1 MNVVVA
7 EKPSVARD
15 LAKVLGANQRRD
27 GYLEG
32 NGWRVTWAL
41 GHLAT
46 LKAPDEYDPA
56 LKRWSLARLPFVPER
71 FELKPTGEGDRKRQL
86 DIVAGLCRDA
96 DELVCATDAGRE
108 GELIFRYI
116 LEYAGCAARPHSRL
130 WLSSL
135 TEQAITAGLAARKPG
150 SQYENLHAAARSRS
164 EADWIVG
171 LNATRAYTVRY
182 GDGSV
187 LWSLGRVQTPVLALI
202 AQRDDEIRVFDARPF
217 WELRTRYRNARFTF
231 TGERFREQPPA
242 QALLARVLD
251 QPLSIDKIER
261 RKESLPPPLLY
272 DLTQL
277 QRDMNLRH
285 GMSAARTLAVAQEL
299 YERKLLTYPRTDSR
313 HLSLDMVDAIRS
325 TLGALRGWNPT
336 ALQLLATYVGDA
348 PEGERGPRSKPRR
361 VFDDNKVS
369 DHHAIVPT
377 GKLDALSGEHQHVFD
392 AVATR
397 LVQVFLGDKQQE
409 VTTVHASSNAV
420 PFRAR
425 GVVVTDPGWSALE
438 PKEQKK
444 AKARG
449 KKKDDDGD
457 DDEGDSQ
464 ELPTFTEG
472 ESGPHQPELH
482 EGKTKPPRPYTENTL
497 LAAMETSGK
506 LVDDEQLRDAMK
518 GRGLGTPAT
527 RASIL
532 ETLLSRAYIRRD
544 KKALR
549 VTDLGRYLIAIIAD
563 PVLKSPELTGEWEF
577 KLGEVERGQRQRDA
591 FMQEIVQ
598 RIEQLIATGLSP
610 ALPNEGLG
618 TCPRCQAPVVQG
630 REAFGCSRWRE
641 DCAFR
646 LAKVYRGVTLSAPMV
661 RELCTRGVVLRP
673 VTIDGEPRIVC
684 RTAMGEVFDIAPP
697 SRDAQRGA
705 PRTAG
710 RGARRPAAGPQGK
723 GRARKG
729 EGGRGGQAAG

>member
-15 LAKVLGANQRRD
+15 LAKVLGANQRRE

-32 NGWRVTWAL
+32 NGWQVTWAF

-46 LKAPDEYDPA
+46 LKTPDEYDPA
-56 LKRWSLARLPFVPER
+56 LKRWSLERLPFVPKR
-71 FELKPTGEGDRKRQL
+71 FELKPTEGRGAKEQL
-86 DIVAGLCRDA
+86 DIVAGLCRSA

-116 LEYAGCAARPHSRL
+116 LEYAGCQDRPHTRL

-135 TEQAITAGLAARKPG
+135 TEDAIQQGFAARKPG
-150 SQYENLHAAARSRS
+150 TAYENLHRAARSRS

-182 GDGSV
+182 GGGSV

-217 WELRTRYRNARFTF
+217 WELRTRYRQARFRY

-242 QALLARVLD
+242 QELLAKVTH
-251 QPLSIDKIER
+251 QPLQIDRIER
-261 RKESLPPPLLY
+261 KTESLPPPLLY

-285 GMSAARTLAVAQEL
+285 GLSAQRTLEIAQEL

-313 HLSLDMVDAIRS
+313 HLSGDMVDPVRT
-325 TLGALRGWNPT
+325 TLGQLRAWNQDAL
-336 ALQLLATYVGDA
+336 ALLQAWIAAA
-348 PEGERGPRSKPRR
+348 PEGERGPKARSKR
-361 VFDDNKVS
+361 VFDDAKVS

-377 GKLDALSGEHQHVFD
+377 GRIEALSGEQQQVFD

-397 LVQVFLGDKQQE
+397 LVQVFLGDRVQD
-409 VTTVHASSNAV
+409 VTTVHASSNTV

-425 GVVVTDPGWSALE
+425 GVLVTDPGWSALE
-438 PKEQKK
+438 PKGKETKG
-444 AKARG
+444 KARG
-449 KKKDDDGD
+449 KGKTDDDDGD
-457 DDEGDSQ
+457 DDAQD
-464 ELPTFTEG
+464 LPPFQEG

-497 LAAMETSGK
+497 LAAMETAGK
-506 LVDDEQLRDAMK
+506 LVDDEAMREAMK

-532 ETLLSRAYIRRD
+532 ETLIARRYIERD

-563 PVLKSPELTGEWEF
+563 PVLKSPELTGDWEW
-577 KLGEVERGQRQRDA
+577 KLGEVERGARQRDT
-591 FMQEIVQ
+591 FMQEIVAMIQ
-598 RIEQLIATGLSP
+598 ALIDTGLSP
-610 ALPNEGLG
+610 RLTGTGLG
-618 TCPRCQAPVVQG
+618 PCPRCQAEVIEG
-630 REAFGCSRWRE
+630 REAYGCARWR
-641 DCAFR
+641 DGCLFR
-646 LAKVYRGVTLSAPMV
+646 LPKVYRGLVLAKEQV
-661 RELCTRGVVLRP
+661 RELCARGVVLRP
-673 VTIDGEPRIVC
+673 VTIEGALRILC
-684 RTAMGEVFDIAPP
+684 RTATGEPIDLAPP
-697 SRDAQRGA
+697 SRDAQRSGGKVPGRSPRA
-705 PRTAG
+705 RGGRAARTAD
-710 RGARRPAAGPQGK
+710 
-723 GRARKG
+723 
-729 EGGRGGQAAG
+729 

>member
-1 MNVVVA
+1 MA

-15 LAKVLGANQRRD
+15 LAKVLGASQRRD

-32 NGWRVTWAL
+32 NGWQITWAL

-86 DIVAGLCRDA
+86 DIVAGLCRQA

-116 LEYAGCAARPHSRL
+116 LEYAGCPERPHTRL

-135 TEQAITAGLAARKPG
+135 TEQAITAGMAARKPG
-150 SQYENLHAAARSRS
+150 AHYENLHAAARCRS

-217 WELRTRYRNARFTF
+217 WELRTKYRGARFTF
-231 TGERFREQPPA
+231 TGERFRERPPA
-242 QALLARVLD
+242 EELLARVLD
-251 QPLSIDKIER
+251 QPLTIDKIER

-313 HLSLDMVDAIRS
+313 HLSLDMVDPIRT
-325 TLGALRGWNPT
+325 TLGALRAWN
-336 ALQLLATYVGDA
+336 AAAVKLLADHVAGA
-348 PEGERGPRSKPRR
+348 PEGERGPRSRPRR

-377 GKLDALSGEHQHVFD
+377 GKIDALAGEHQHVFD

-409 VTTVHASSNAV
+409 VTTVHATSNTV

-449 KKKDDDGD
+449 KKKDDSEGD
-457 DDEGDSQ
+457 DDDGDAQ
-464 ELPTFTEG
+464 ELPPFTEG
-472 ESGPHQPELH
+472 ESGPHEPELH

-506 LVDDEQLRDAMK
+506 LVDDEQLREAMK

-527 RASIL
+527 RASIV
-532 ETLLSRAYIRRD
+532 ETLLSRAYIRRE

-577 KLGEVERGQRQRDA
+577 KLGEVERGKRQRDA

-598 RIEQLIATGLSP
+598 RIQQLIATGLVP
-610 ALPNEGLG
+610 ALPGEGFG
-618 TCPRCQAPVVQG
+618 TCPRCQAPVIEG

-646 LAKVYRGVTLSAPMV
+646 LAKVYRGVALTPPMV
-661 RELCTRGVVLRP
+661 RELCTRGVLLRP

-684 RTAMGEVFDIAPP
+684 RTGGGEVFDLAPP

-705 PRTAG
+705 PRTTA
-710 RGARRPAAGPQGK
+710 RGGRRPAGPKGK
-723 GRARKG
+723 GRSRKG